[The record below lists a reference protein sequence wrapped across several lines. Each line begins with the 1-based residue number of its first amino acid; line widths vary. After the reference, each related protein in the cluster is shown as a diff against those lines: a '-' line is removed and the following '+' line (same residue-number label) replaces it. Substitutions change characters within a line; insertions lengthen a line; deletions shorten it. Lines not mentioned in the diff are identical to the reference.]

1 MLNTCKL
8 DSHLSEHILLM
19 QSLLKQ
25 KHEIN
30 ALVDA
35 VTSCISNGGTVFTL
49 GNGGSAS
56 DAQHFSGELIGRFR
70 KNRRPL
76 KSICLNTDT
85 SVLTCIANDFGYD
98 EVYSRQIEAL
108 ATDKDLI
115 ILISTSGTSANIVR
129 AAKTCF
135 DLKLP
140 TFALTGKD
148 GGQLLNLCSNSIVVS
163 SLSTARI
170 QEAHIFL
177 IHLICEYLED
187 IL

>member
-8 DSHLSEHILLM
+8 DSYISEHILLM
-19 QSLLKQ
+19 QSILKQ
-25 KHEIN
+25 KTEIN
-30 ALVDA
+30 ALIDA

-56 DAQHFSGELIGRFR
+56 DAQHFSGELVGRFR

-85 SVLTCIANDFGYD
+85 SVLTCIANDFGY
-98 EVYSRQIEAL
+98 ETIYSRQIEAL
-108 ATDKDLI
+108 ATGKDLI
-115 ILISTSGTSANIVR
+115 ILISTSGTSANIVK
-129 AAKTCF
+129 AAETCR
-135 DLKLP
+135 DLKLH

-163 SLSTARI
+163 SFNTARI